1 MLWSTEYAA
10 TATLKWLWLVWK
22 INTKKSPPNNNSK
35 KNPTPQKTQ
44 NTKPHKNGSEQAD
57 YFKLGIFCFSSRS
70 YSFEEVQKAY
80 LFLSSK

>member
-10 TATLKWLWLVWK
+10 TATLKWLTCLENK
-22 INTKKSPPNNNSK
+22 HKKSPPNNNSK
-35 KNPTPQKTQ
+35 KNPTPKKTQ

-57 YFKLGIFCFSSRS
+57 YFKPGIFCFSSRS